1 MRRQIKQVDESTIC
15 VTVANLHNR
24 CTADKEKTLQMI
36 RRDDVSLLL
45 AIQQP
50 APNILA
56 SLRIYTYFFKSK
68 RFIYKPDDRQLHYD
82 FLKK

>member
-1 MRRQIKQVDESTIC
+1 
-15 VTVANLHNR
+15 
-24 CTADKEKTLQMI
+24 MI

-56 SLRIYTYFFKSK
+56 SLRIYTYFFKSIH
-68 RFIYKPDDRQLHYD
+68 FIYKPDDRQLHYD
-82 FLKK
+82 FLKKWKTEKSVFESDSFSNDRRVRVH